1 MKSEWAIILVGSN
14 VYQILEDGLFV
25 DLFLLAEKGEEYI
38 EIFPVV
44 TLSLTE
50 VKVSFVFRKAEIVCF
65 PFCPTRKSRRLAQ
78 EAFVRCQ
85 AGEPRVTL
93 GKLLKGL

>member
-1 MKSEWAIILVGSN
+1 MVGIN

-25 DLFLLAEKGEEYI
+25 DLFLLAEKGKEYI

-50 VKVSFVFRKAEIVCF
+50 VKVSFVLRKAEIVCF

-78 EAFVRCQ
+78 EACVRW
-85 AGEPRVTL
+85 ESL
-93 GKLLKGL
+93 G